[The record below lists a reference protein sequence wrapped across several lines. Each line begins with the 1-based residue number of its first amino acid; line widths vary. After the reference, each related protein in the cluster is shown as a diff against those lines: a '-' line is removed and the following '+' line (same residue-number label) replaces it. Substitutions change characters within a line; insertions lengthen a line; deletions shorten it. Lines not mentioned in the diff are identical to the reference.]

1 MIKNKMISV
10 QSDGNGLIDLPELFV
25 SGSVTIEGFIVTEL
39 AGTYTVLIEPSPE
52 KGQQLNIVYQVEERT
67 EQQIKNETISNV
79 LINRLFAL
87 YNDLE
92 LKISTLEAVQ
102 GNKVTLKQFETA
114 LKFFET
120 EVAKLST
127 LEGTVNKYVEVSS
140 GQAADIVSDIDIED
154 LQATIYKNLSETIN
168 STIDNKIELGTN
180 LKVEELRTSI
190 EERAKLL
197 EESITQLTDS
207 IDSKIKTAL
216 DEQLKL
222 TQIEAADR
230 EGAAKAIGVYYLEDA
245 FDDDPEEKA
254 KIIAGIY
261 LNKKAEVSHSP
272 KLDNYIN
279 NVIPKG
285 AYVTTH
291 PTSVFSVSKNVGVH
305 SDYFGADNR
314 KVTRGRMQLT
324 IDGQQPCIFIKNH
337 HNTVFDF
344 NATFIAEELGITIFF
359 IGGNDSKQNVITTGK
374 LRTRAYLEKG
384 YVGGKKGLFP
394 PIDGWTEEKPDEAYG
409 FAAKGNANTGFNT
422 STLAHDLSCYDNNS
436 VRTEKVSSGGYWDI
450 NGKHAFPQEDGTTS
464 EKWGKW
470 HGWNI
475 SSYGHAV
482 TITGDKGTI
491 VKDFDTEGFVGDAIH
506 FGMLGT
512 PYGKDVLP
520 SAEEEAYRE
529 GMVAEYNTVLGGRW
543 HGHYTGGIGCS
554 RARHLRVSGI
564 RSSQGKLG
572 HPDFSV
578 QHSVDN
584 NGTTIDPGYG
594 FHTSRYSP
602 LEHLTVTN
610 NDFGQCA
617 RKVIDAHTGTNIFIR
632 YNTGVAGYYGIGTV
646 TQEQHA
652 TMRDNK
658 TVIEPTY
665 HARQSI
671 FDITG
676 NHFISGVHGIFPK
689 NGSFGMAEQ
698 KAKNVWWL
706 NTRIRI
712 KDNTI
717 FAPYGFVYNFG
728 HSPFDIENN
737 HITFYLPFGK
747 PFGMERVNTITLTNG
762 GSGYTAVP
770 TVNIVGGGEGAR
782 GASATATI
790 SNGRVSAITLNS
802 TGTNYSEVPTIE
814 IVGGN
819 GTGATATAT
828 ITSSAY
834 AYDFGAIQ
842 DRGPLIGDR
851 FVNNRSSNSPDGNFR
866 NHYIF
871 SQIKE
876 ATIEGNRADVT
887 PYTKGENDTQPFI
900 SKNPHRSGI
909 EGTAFYYSATTENT
923 SIKNNKWYNQ
933 LTGKSGFSGR
943 DTGDITRFDFDS
955 SNSVLSIAT
964 ETGKTFS
971 ADISG
976 ITSGA
981 SVSPEI
987 IEFNLSNVY
996 SKSAPGTIKHPD
1008 DNITPVIFSK
1018 NGRYTIYEDV
1028 ISASDDYEDMIIE
1041 KDGTRYI
1048 YTRLKSSGHTAG
1060 KIVRSSIVTNKTSPL
1075 TASFFFEINELGN
1088 YNTGT
1093 LISAGNKTEDTNIGT
1108 VSISKVKDEDE
1119 FIISSSAPIYID
1131 GSLYVANTQ
1140 LKYNTRYHITVMNA
1154 AMQGSVLNFMG
1165 PYNGNNSISGKIFEP
1180 IIITNGITTTEAQAL
1195 AAFKTA
1201 NAFQAGFTSV

>member
-140 GQAADIVSDIDIED
+140 AQASDIDIED

-314 KVTRGRMQLT
+314 KVTRGGMQLT

-422 STLAHDLSCYDNNS
+422 TTLAHDLSCYDNNS
-436 VRTEKVSSGGYWDI
+436 VRTEEVSSGGYWDI

-646 TQEQHA
+646 TQEQH
-652 TMRDNK
+652 DK
-658 TVIEPTY
+658 
-665 HARQSI
+665 
-671 FDITG
+671 
-676 NHFISGVHGIFPK
+676 
-689 NGSFGMAEQ
+689 
-698 KAKNVWWL
+698 
-706 NTRIRI
+706 
-712 KDNTI
+712 
-717 FAPYGFVYNFG
+717 
-728 HSPFDIENN
+728 
-737 HITFYLPFGK
+737 
-747 PFGMERVNTITLTNG
+747 
-762 GSGYTAVP
+762 
-770 TVNIVGGGEGAR
+770 
-782 GASATATI
+782 
-790 SNGRVSAITLNS
+790 
-802 TGTNYSEVPTIE
+802 
-814 IVGGN
+814 
-819 GTGATATAT
+819 
-828 ITSSAY
+828 
-834 AYDFGAIQ
+834 
-842 DRGPLIGDR
+842 
-851 FVNNRSSNSPDGNFR
+851 
-866 NHYIF
+866 
-871 SQIKE
+871 
-876 ATIEGNRADVT
+876 
-887 PYTKGENDTQPFI
+887 
-900 SKNPHRSGI
+900 
-909 EGTAFYYSATTENT
+909 
-923 SIKNNKWYNQ
+923 
-933 LTGKSGFSGR
+933 
-943 DTGDITRFDFDS
+943 
-955 SNSVLSIAT
+955 
-964 ETGKTFS
+964 
-971 ADISG
+971 
-976 ITSGA
+976 
-981 SVSPEI
+981 
-987 IEFNLSNVY
+987 
-996 SKSAPGTIKHPD
+996 
-1008 DNITPVIFSK
+1008 
-1018 NGRYTIYEDV
+1018 
-1028 ISASDDYEDMIIE
+1028 
-1041 KDGTRYI
+1041 
-1048 YTRLKSSGHTAG
+1048 
-1060 KIVRSSIVTNKTSPL
+1060 
-1075 TASFFFEINELGN
+1075 
-1088 YNTGT
+1088 
-1093 LISAGNKTEDTNIGT
+1093 
-1108 VSISKVKDEDE
+1108 
-1119 FIISSSAPIYID
+1119 
-1131 GSLYVANTQ
+1131 
-1140 LKYNTRYHITVMNA
+1140 
-1154 AMQGSVLNFMG
+1154 
-1165 PYNGNNSISGKIFEP
+1165 
-1180 IIITNGITTTEAQAL
+1180 
-1195 AAFKTA
+1195 
-1201 NAFQAGFTSV
+1201 

>member
-67 EQQIKNETISNV
+67 GQQIKNETISNV

-140 GQAADIVSDIDIED
+140 AQDADIVPDIDIED

-168 STIDNKIELGTN
+168 STIDNKIELGTS

-222 TQIEAADR
+222 IKIEAADR

-314 KVTRGRMQLT
+314 KVTRGGMQLT

-422 STLAHDLSCYDNNS
+422 TTLAHDLSCYDNNS
-436 VRTEKVSSGGYWDI
+436 VRTEEVSSGGYWDI

-652 TMRDNK
+652 TMKDKK

-737 HITFYLPFGK
+737 HVTFYLPFGK

-770 TVNIVGGGEGAR
+770 TVNIVGGE
-782 GASATATI
+782 
-790 SNGRVSAITLNS
+790 
-802 TGTNYSEVPTIE
+802 
-814 IVGGN
+814 
-819 GTGATATAT
+819 
-828 ITSSAY
+828 
-834 AYDFGAIQ
+834 
-842 DRGPLIGDR
+842 
-851 FVNNRSSNSPDGNFR
+851 
-866 NHYIF
+866 
-871 SQIKE
+871 KE
-876 ATIEGNRADVT
+876 LVVH
-887 PYTKGENDTQPFI
+887 QP
-900 SKNPHRSGI
+900 
-909 EGTAFYYSATTENT
+909 
-923 SIKNNKWYNQ
+923 Q
-933 LTGKSGFSGR
+933 LQFLM
-943 DTGDITRFDFDS
+943 
-955 SNSVLSIAT
+955 V
-964 ETGKTFS
+964 E
-971 ADISG
+971 
-976 ITSGA
+976 
-981 SVSPEI
+981 
-987 IEFNLSNVY
+987 Y
-996 SKSAPGTIKHPD
+996 
-1008 DNITPVIFSK
+1008 
-1018 NGRYTIYEDV
+1018 
-1028 ISASDDYEDMIIE
+1028 
-1041 KDGTRYI
+1041 
-1048 YTRLKSSGHTAG
+1048 
-1060 KIVRSSIVTNKTSPL
+1060 
-1075 TASFFFEINELGN
+1075 
-1088 YNTGT
+1088 
-1093 LISAGNKTEDTNIGT
+1093 
-1108 VSISKVKDEDE
+1108 
-1119 FIISSSAPIYID
+1119 
-1131 GSLYVANTQ
+1131 Q
-1140 LKYNTRYHITVMNA
+1140 
-1154 AMQGSVLNFMG
+1154 Q
-1165 PYNGNNSISGKIFEP
+1165 
-1180 IIITNGITTTEAQAL
+1180 
-1195 AAFKTA
+1195 
-1201 NAFQAGFTSV
+1201 

>member
-25 SGSVTIEGFIVTEL
+25 SGSVTIEGFFVTEL

-140 GQAADIVSDIDIED
+140 AQAPDIVSDIDIED

-168 STIDNKIELGTN
+168 STIDNKIELGTT

-216 DEQLKL
+216 DKQLKL

-314 KVTRGRMQLT
+314 KVTRGGMQLT

-409 FAAKGNANTGFNT
+409 FAAKGTANTGFNT

-436 VRTEKVSSGGYWDI
+436 VRTEEVSSGGYWDI

-491 VKDFDTEGFVGDAIH
+491 VKDFDIEGFVGDAIH

-652 TMRDNK
+652 TMKDNK
-658 TVIEPTY
+658 TVY
-665 HARQSI
+665 GLAKSL
-671 FDITG
+671 
-676 NHFISGVHGIFPK
+676 
-689 NGSFGMAEQ
+689 GM
-698 KAKNVWWL
+698 
-706 NTRIRI
+706 
-712 KDNTI
+712 
-717 FAPYGFVYNFG
+717 
-728 HSPFDIENN
+728 
-737 HITFYLPFGK
+737 
-747 PFGMERVNTITLTNG
+747 
-762 GSGYTAVP
+762 
-770 TVNIVGGGEGAR
+770 
-782 GASATATI
+782 
-790 SNGRVSAITLNS
+790 
-802 TGTNYSEVPTIE
+802 
-814 IVGGN
+814 
-819 GTGATATAT
+819 
-828 ITSSAY
+828 
-834 AYDFGAIQ
+834 
-842 DRGPLIGDR
+842 
-851 FVNNRSSNSPDGNFR
+851 NRSYFQRLFKSEFGESP
-866 NHYIF
+866 
-871 SQIKE
+871 
-876 ATIEGNRADVT
+876 
-887 PYTKGENDTQPFI
+887 
-900 SKNPHRSGI
+900 
-909 EGTAFYYSATTENT
+909 
-923 SIKNNKWYNQ
+923 
-933 LTGKSGFSGR
+933 
-943 DTGDITRFDFDS
+943 
-955 SNSVLSIAT
+955 
-964 ETGKTFS
+964 
-971 ADISG
+971 
-976 ITSGA
+976 
-981 SVSPEI
+981 
-987 IEFNLSNVY
+987 
-996 SKSAPGTIKHPD
+996 
-1008 DNITPVIFSK
+1008 
-1018 NGRYTIYEDV
+1018 
-1028 ISASDDYEDMIIE
+1028 
-1041 KDGTRYI
+1041 
-1048 YTRLKSSGHTAG
+1048 
-1060 KIVRSSIVTNKTSPL
+1060 
-1075 TASFFFEINELGN
+1075 
-1088 YNTGT
+1088 
-1093 LISAGNKTEDTNIGT
+1093 
-1108 VSISKVKDEDE
+1108 
-1119 FIISSSAPIYID
+1119 
-1131 GSLYVANTQ
+1131 
-1140 LKYNTRYHITVMNA
+1140 
-1154 AMQGSVLNFMG
+1154 
-1165 PYNGNNSISGKIFEP
+1165 
-1180 IIITNGITTTEAQAL
+1180 
-1195 AAFKTA
+1195 
-1201 NAFQAGFTSV
+1201 